1 MVIHATVCEQ
11 SDGVCVWGGGYR
23 FDPANIV
30 PIVTPDETLFIFI
43 FLRKKERKTRRWLLQ
58 IQRSSGMDVA

>member
-11 SDGVCVWGGGYR
+11 SDGVGGAYR